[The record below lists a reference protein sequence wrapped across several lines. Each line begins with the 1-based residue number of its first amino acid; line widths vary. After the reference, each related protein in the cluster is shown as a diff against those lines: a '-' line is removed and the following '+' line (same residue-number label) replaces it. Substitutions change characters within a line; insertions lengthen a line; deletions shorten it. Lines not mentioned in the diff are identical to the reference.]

1 MHVERGCASLC
12 IHSDVGMRQWRMLF
26 LCVVNKKNWCA
37 VNVVVGLARCAGV
50 VSLNVTF
57 NVVLTAFTVEGVL

>member
-1 MHVERGCASLC
+1 
-12 IHSDVGMRQWRMLF
+12 MLF

-37 VNVVVGLARCAGV
+37 VNVVVGLALGAGV

-57 NVVLTAFTVEGVL
+57 NVVLTAFTVEGVHVEVCCGLVAREDA

>member
-1 MHVERGCASLC
+1 
-12 IHSDVGMRQWRMLF
+12 MLF

-37 VNVVVGLARCAGV
+37 VNVVVGLALGAGV

-57 NVVLTAFTVEGVL
+57 NVVLTAFTVEGGACRGLLRASSARGCMIRVGYR